1 MHATETPTMPDE
13 TRQLL
18 SSQLRMASADLLNTP
33 AAENFNLLSRAIA
46 AVSRAGVSNTAVQLG
61 CCALY
66 DIYARYE
73 TTAAITVTDG
83 EAERIRAAIDSI
95 DAALPSV
102 EVKVLKQAISEIDVN
117 CASVGA

>member
-1 MHATETPTMPDE
+1 MQTTDTPAMPDE

-18 SSQLRMASADLLNTP
+18 SSQLRMASVALFSTP
-33 AAENFNLLSRAIA
+33 TAENFNLLSRAMA
-46 AVSRAGVSNTAVQLG
+46 AVSRAGVSSTAVQLG

-73 TTAAITVTDG
+73 DTAAITVTDR

-95 DAALPSV
+95 DQALPEL
-102 EVKVLKQAISEIDVN
+102 EVKALKQAIGEIDVN